1 MLQHSSLPPTLI
13 PQCLDVLLKG
23 TSERDFMRIVVEI
36 VQSLRRDSQLVTSDS
51 ELSEVEDDD
60 DSSEEEEGAEGGK
73 KRQHKRKRSSGPEQ
87 IERRK
92 ELDLRCLIVV
102 KALLERVMSV
112 RRIQFLSRPPL
123 LTAQMGDFCA
133 QALQENSM
141 LHGLVAEL
149 IVPAVKTK
157 DFEVRAQGLICLGL
171 CCLLDKVSLE
181 SLALFRVYNVLTMY
195 SNSLWLSIPSN
206 FSLDKA
212 KLQKENSKSRSS
224 RLCSICSFFTG
235 SVSVKR
241 EGSAYVFLF
250 SSSRAHELTL
260 SDDSQADII
269 LGFLSSSLDQEDP
282 RVAATA
288 VVGIAKLILSGMVTD
303 EEVSHC

>member
-1 MLQHSSLPPTLI
+1 
-13 PQCLDVLLKG
+13 
-23 TSERDFMRIVVEI
+23 MRIVVEI

-181 SLALFRVYNVLTMY
+181 FE
-195 SNSLWLSIPSN
+195 
-206 FSLDKA
+206 FSFPMH
-212 KLQKENSKSRSS
+212 R
-224 RLCSICSFFTG
+224 
-235 SVSVKR
+235 
-241 EGSAYVFLF
+241 
-250 SSSRAHELTL
+250 
-260 SDDSQADII
+260 
-269 LGFLSSSLDQEDP
+269 
-282 RVAATA
+282 
-288 VVGIAKLILSGMVTD
+288 
-303 EEVSHC
+303 

>member
-87 IERRK
+87 VERRK

-112 RRIQFLSRPPL
+112 RRINFLVI
-123 LTAQMGDFCA
+123 LTA
-133 QALQENSM
+133 
-141 LHGLVAEL
+141 
-149 IVPAVKTK
+149 
-157 DFEVRAQGLICLGL
+157 
-171 CCLLDKVSLE
+171 
-181 SLALFRVYNVLTMY
+181 
-195 SNSLWLSIPSN
+195 
-206 FSLDKA
+206 
-212 KLQKENSKSRSS
+212 
-224 RLCSICSFFTG
+224 
-235 SVSVKR
+235 
-241 EGSAYVFLF
+241 
-250 SSSRAHELTL
+250 
-260 SDDSQADII
+260 DD
-269 LGFLSSSLDQEDP
+269 
-282 RVAATA
+282 
-288 VVGIAKLILSGMVTD
+288 
-303 EEVSHC
+303 